1 MEKGEQTR
9 QHLVKQK
16 VVDGLR
22 RQLLASTKDQVGYVF
37 RLWKDQV
44 RETALRELEAKLG
57 DQEKELRNNAA
68 QMDEQDGVIAG
79 LEAEISGLKDQLD
92 RAEAGLEQTKHE
104 HAESMR
110 AMVETNETMAG
121 KVQKLD
127 QQAQR
132 YDALESSNELLQ
144 EEVQSMAAELDNL
157 RTLLSLHEKTV
168 HEHNEAREQMEQ
180 EHAQAVEALLA

>member
-1 MEKGEQTR
+1 MAAELDNLRTLLSLHEKTVHEHNEAREQMEQEHTQAVEALRAEHKEAFDSHLEKGEQTR

-22 RQLLASTKDQVGYVF
+22 RQLLASTKDQVGYAF

-92 RAEAGLEQTKHE
+92 RAEAGLEQTKQE

-110 AMVETNETMAG
+110 AMVVA
-121 KVQKLD
+121 
-127 QQAQR
+127 
-132 YDALESSNELLQ
+132 
-144 EEVQSMAAELDNL
+144 
-157 RTLLSLHEKTV
+157 HEKTIDSHIEA
-168 HEHNEAREQMEQ
+168 HEQTKQ
-180 EHAQAVEALLA
+180 KHAE